1 MIDQLIWFCRMFGIL
16 LSVYMFVPPFF
27 FLVAKS
33 VTIGVLAGKASWVKE
48 LESQERIKREQRR

>member
-1 MIDQLIWFCRMFGIL
+1 MIDQLAWLFRIFWIL
-16 LSVYMFVPPFF
+16 IGVYMFVPPFF